1 MINSKVGRK
10 ETTTDDVDAYDLIMK
25 TKSCFWTE
33 IRSVP
38 PLGLSS
44 RIQRY
49 VRAGIIRM
57 FSNLYTETE
66 RQRCSQAPGGWSWST
81 PVRQPGW

>member
-25 TKSCFWTE
+25 NKE
-33 IRSVP
+33 LLLDRDPKRS

-57 FSNLYTETE
+57 FFKS
-66 RQRCSQAPGGWSWST
+66 
-81 PVRQPGW
+81 VH